1 MTCIVV
7 SISYR
12 WRVYLRDIAAF
23 PPVVAPSEGSLVHHM
38 SAEDKKALQAE
49 VVAVKQRYSQTLAS
63 AHCLLV
69 GAHLQR

>member
-23 PPVVAPSEGSLVHHM
+23 PRLVVAPSEGSLVHHM

-63 AHCLLV
+63 AHCLL
-69 GAHLQR
+69 AHLQR